1 MHRSFLARA
10 LGALVLVLVAAGCGP
25 TASAGSLAAPSVAAA
40 AIATPRPTATATTSP
55 TAAVASPTPTTA
67 TATTFDTTTLG
78 ANFDLPLT
86 ITLPPDWRALPPPDF
101 GPAGAFGF
109 VHTGHPASDDS
120 QWWGPGMYLVNGAS
134 VADPAAVGK
143 PVAGGDK
150 KLPWPSSYVDYVASL
165 PGVTVVEA
173 PRRVKIGGVKGRQI
187 VVEVPPMHPTVFL
200 KGDTMWIGGG
210 AAGFD
215 LAGTRE
221 VIELTVNGK
230 RLLFDYGDS
239 SEQFPARRPE
249 VDAIFRSIQF
259 DPAG

>member
-1 MHRSFLARA
+1 MRPGVRRRVARRSLR
-10 LGALVLVLVAAGCGP
+10 GGTHQCR
-25 TASAGSLAAPSVAAA
+25 SCE
-40 AIATPRPTATATTSP
+40 RNATANGDRDDLP
-55 TAAVASPTPTTA
+55 TAAAASPTPTTA
-67 TATTFDTTTLG
+67 TATVFDTTTLG

-221 VIELTVNGK
+221 VIELTVDGK
-230 RLLFDYGDS
+230 RLLLDYGDS